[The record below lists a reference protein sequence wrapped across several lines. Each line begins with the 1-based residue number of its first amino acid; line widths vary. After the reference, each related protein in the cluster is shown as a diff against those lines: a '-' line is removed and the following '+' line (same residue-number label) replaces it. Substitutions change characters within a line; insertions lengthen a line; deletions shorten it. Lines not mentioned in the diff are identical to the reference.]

1 VFDTVK
7 APKPGQ
13 EVKQEPEKRP
23 GRQAFDV
30 SLLSQSEL
38 LALRARIDER
48 LPTMTL
54 QSMNLESELVL
65 QYHTVKA
72 LQTDTLEDKYIEP
85 NKKASVVNACASA
98 LSLIVKMQ
106 TDLYN
111 AERFKAIETIMIRA
125 LKTLPKEAVDTFL
138 NEYEQLGKS

>member
-1 VFDTVK
+1 MFETVR
-7 APKPGQ
+7 APKPQ
-13 EVKQEPEKRP
+13 PEDQPKREQ
-23 GRQAFDV
+23 RKAFDV

-54 QSMNLESELVL
+54 QSMNLESELVM

-72 LQTDTLEDKYIEP
+72 LQTDTIEDQLIEP

-98 LSLIVKMQ
+98 LSLVVKMQ

-111 AERFKAIETIMIRA
+111 AERFKSIETLMIRA
-125 LKTLPKEAVDTFL
+125 LKTLPKETVDVFL
-138 NEYEQLGKS
+138 NEYEKLGKT